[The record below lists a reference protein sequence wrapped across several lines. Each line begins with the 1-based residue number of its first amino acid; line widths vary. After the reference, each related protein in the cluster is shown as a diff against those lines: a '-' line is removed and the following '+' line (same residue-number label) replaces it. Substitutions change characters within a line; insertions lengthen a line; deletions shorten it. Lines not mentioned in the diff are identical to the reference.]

1 MFVLELIDVSLF
13 IVDVRKGGDF
23 LKSYWAKWSRK
34 RVGFY
39 HVRTV
44 KGAKSNIFKGKL
56 RAWQL
61 FLKPLG

>member
-1 MFVLELIDVSLF
+1 MIVLELIDVSLF

-23 LKSYWAKWSRK
+23 LKSYLAKWSRE
-34 RVGFY
+34 RVGLY

-44 KGAKSNIFKGKL
+44 TGAKSNIFTGKL